1 MDKTGRCF
9 TTKEVAEMYRCS
21 PVTVASWV
29 KAGRLTAI
37 NLGGN
42 RYGPYVFRK
51 EDLEAFERKS
61 EKGSGR
67 RMRK

>member
-1 MDKTGRCF
+1 
-9 TTKEVAEMYRCS
+9 MYRCS
-21 PVTVASWV
+21 PVTVARWV

>member
-1 MDKTGRCF
+1 MERRY
-9 TTKEVAEMYRCS
+9 TTAEVAKMYQCS
-21 PVTVASWV
+21 PITVTRWV
-29 KAGRLTAI
+29 RGGRLTAI